1 MANTATQ
8 MNDLDALFN
17 EVDGLDALDDL
28 EFETEEAVVEE
39 EALLE
44 AAQEDLAVEEE
55 PELEEELEVIAEI
68 IEEEVE
74 ATEVSMDDVEAELK
88 TAEREARLE
97 EAAMSDEEAEAAKM
111 SIGEEAT
118 KKIAKASKTP
128 KSEPKDAINVAEV
141 MDSKV
146 APTEEH
152 WDFLPSTPADAA
164 KTTILGACDVMPKKT
179 REKAVNLM
187 DWYVR
192 SHSLSVYTK
201 IALELLLEE
210 GTISSTALRN
220 RYLSNPGKSYTLGT
234 ANAQT
239 GQVMKL
245 LSAFCIINQHG
256 DVDLDHGMVKRF
268 KDIFGSAA

>member
-17 EVDGLDALDDL
+17 EVDGLDALDELD
-28 EFETEEAVVEE
+28 FETEEVAAVEE
-39 EALLE
+39 DVILE
-44 AAQEDLAVEEE
+44 AAQEELIAE
-55 PELEEELEVIAEI
+55 PE
-68 IEEEVE
+68 IEEEIEAMAEVE
-74 ATEVSMDDVEAELK
+74 EAHEEAPAEISLDDVEAELK
-88 TAEREARLE
+88 TVEREARLE

-118 KKIAKASKTP
+118 KKIAKTP
-128 KSEPKDAINVAEV
+128 KSEPKEAISVAEV

-146 APTEEH
+146 SPNEDH
-152 WDFLPSTPADAA
+152 WDFLPETPAVTARSL
-164 KTTILGACDVMPKKT
+164 ILERCDSMPKKT

-192 SHSLSVYTK
+192 GHSLSVYTR
-201 IALELLLEE
+201 IALEQLVEE
-210 GTISSTALRN
+210 STIDSTALRN

-239 GQVMKL
+239 GQVMRILKD
-245 LSAFCIINQHG
+245 FGIIDADNSLVSEHG
-256 DVDLDHGMVKRF
+256 IVKRF
-268 KDIFGSAA
+268 KEVFGIE